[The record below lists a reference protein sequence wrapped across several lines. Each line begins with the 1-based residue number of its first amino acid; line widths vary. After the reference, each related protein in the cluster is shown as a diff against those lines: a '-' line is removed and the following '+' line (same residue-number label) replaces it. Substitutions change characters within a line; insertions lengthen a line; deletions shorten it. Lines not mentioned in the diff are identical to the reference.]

1 MSSILRFFQ
10 SSFKSQLSRQLSLW
24 VLVGIFG
31 IEVVIF
37 FPSAY
42 RRKGEQ
48 LDTIAMTSN
57 ATLHAIE
64 QLKPTELEFAKTL
77 PNLKSDSP
85 LLGGILYRQDETIVQ
100 QFGTPI
106 TLTFNQIIQSQTQL
120 HHTSPWRYEIASSIQ
135 LQGQTYY
142 VVLSHDA
149 SSVLADLISFAW
161 RILGLVFLISVSVS
175 LLMIAIINSQ
185 LIYPILQLQSDI
197 IRSGLAIA
205 QAEPT
210 PEFESLHYGVNNE
223 LKEVIHAF
231 QQNHQTM
238 VGAIAQRQ
246 QSEDNLRLTAEAL
259 QGTLENLQQTQAQ
272 LIHTEKMS
280 SLGKLGAGFAH
291 EINNPINFIYANLD
305 HLNHHTQD
313 LLEIIAQYQQEF
325 PTISADLNNLITD
338 LDLEFIQQDMP
349 DLLKS
354 MKSGASRIRDLVASF
369 RNFVRLDESN
379 LKVVD
384 IHEGIESTLVLLE
397 GRLSA
402 TADRPRIQVDRNYHA
417 AAKLACY
424 PSQLNQVFFYL
435 ISNAIEAIDRSAT
448 LDSKPYGIT
457 ISTQEDDTEVKIT
470 IEDNGIGIAPEIQAK
485 IFDPFFTTKDVGEG
499 AGLGLTNSHNV
510 ITHLHHG
517 SLTLRSTLKQGTTLL
532 LTIPKDLSAEP

>member
-1 MSSILRFFQ
+1 MSSILCALK

-42 RRKGEQ
+42 RRKDEQ
-48 LDTIAMTSN
+48 LDTIAMTAT
-57 ATLHAIE
+57 ATLHAIA
-64 QLKPTELEFAKTL
+64 QLKPTEVEFAKTL
-77 PNLKSDSP
+77 PNLQQDAP
-85 LLGGILYRQDETIVQ
+85 LLGGILYRQNGSIVK
-100 QFGTPI
+100 QFGAEISLSFQDI
-106 TLTFNQIIQSQTQL
+106 TQNRTNL
-120 HHTSPWRYEIASSIQ
+120 HYTNPWRYETVRSVR
-135 LQGQTYY
+135 LQDQDYY

-149 SSVLADLISFAW
+149 SLVLADLISFSW
-161 RILGLVFLISVSVS
+161 RILGLVVLISISVS
-175 LLMIAIINSQ
+175 LLMMAIINSQ
-185 LIYPILQLQSDI
+185 LIYPILRLQSDML
-197 IRSGLAIA
+197 RSGEAIA
-205 QAEPT
+205 KSQSS
-210 PEFESLHYGVNNE
+210 PEFESLQYSQQNE
-223 LKEVIHAF
+223 LQEVIQVF
-231 QQNHQTM
+231 YQNHQTI
-238 VGAIAQRQ
+238 VAAIAQRQ

-259 QGTLENLQQTQAQ
+259 QGTLANLQQTQAQ

-325 PTISADLNNLITD
+325 PTLSAKLNDLITD

-349 DLLKS
+349 DLLQS
-354 MKSGASRIRDLVASF
+354 MKSGAARIRDLVASF

-397 GRLSA
+397 GRLNP
-402 TADRPRIQVDRNYHA
+402 TADRSRIEVDRHYHA
-417 AAKLACY
+417 PTLTCY

-435 ISNAIEAIDRSAT
+435 ISNAIEAIDRSAQ
-448 LDSKPYGIT
+448 LNSKAYGIT
-457 ISTQEDDTEVKIT
+457 ISTQEDDTEVTIT
-470 IEDNGIGIAPEIQAK
+470 IEDNGMGIEPEIQAK

-499 AGLGLTNSHNV
+499 TGLGLTNSHNV

-517 SLTLRSTLKQGTTLL
+517 SLTLRSTPKQGTTLL
-532 LTIPKDLSAEP
+532 LTIPKGL